1 MAQRRKNTA
10 SAKPSA
16 PQLTVDEKRQMYEK
30 AKEAAKQLYNPSKK
44 TSSNIAAYTRESIR
58 NYIQRPANNEENLR
72 KASRYYYYRSQ
83 ALYRIVN
90 WYAGMWIL
98 DCRKVTPNVSLV
110 KSSNDSKLLKS
121 FQNTLDELE
130 RYDLQNNFKEV
141 AINCYLYDVCYA
153 IFFHDDTGAFF
164 YIMEP
169 SECKLIGR
177 YLTQDMAYAVDMSKW
192 SNSNR
197 QEMLEWLGEPLK
209 SMWDEY
215 QRTGEKWI
223 AMPDEYCACFK
234 FNSSDLNYII
244 PPIAPLLQQL
254 AGMSDMEDIQAL
266 LNESL
271 IRKLL
276 VLPMETRNNADG
288 PDDFKVSPDMLIAY
302 HEILKEV
309 LPDYVSSAV
318 VPGELKKEN
327 VIDFSSVSAD
337 NDLNYLLKTQ
347 DTFFTLSGGGAVLNS
362 SKINSS
368 VAFSAWLREETNFAI
383 SSLLGQIQGFTNR
396 MLSYNVSNPCKV
408 TYFNESVYTRE
419 DLAERLLKA
428 CQYSFADR
436 LAYNTAVG
444 VSEKETMAM
453 LHFEQEVLKLPGI
466 MVNPLSSS
474 FTQSGESEDIGRP
487 TVDDGEISDSG
498 ERSRNA

>member
-16 PQLTVDEKRQMYEK
+16 PQLTVNDKRQMYEK
-30 AKEAAKQLYNPSKK
+30 TKEAAKQLYNPAKK

-58 NYIQRPANNEENLR
+58 NYIQKPANNEENLR

-110 KSSNDSKLLKS
+110 KNNNDSKLLKS

-141 AINCYLYDVCYA
+141 ALNCYLYDVCYA

-177 YLTQDMAYAVDMSKW
+177 YLTKDMAYAVDMSKW

-197 QEMLEWLGEPLK
+197 QEMLEWLGEPLI
-209 SMWDEY
+209 SMYNEY
-215 QRTGEKWI
+215 KRTGEKWI

-266 LNESL
+266 LNDSL

-288 PDDFKVSPDMLIAY
+288 PDEFKVSPDMLIAY
-302 HEILKEV
+302 HEILKEL
-309 LPDYVSSAV
+309 LPDYISSAV
-318 VPGELKKEN
+318 IPGELKKEN

-362 SKINSS
+362 SKINSN
-368 VAFSAWLREETNFAI
+368 AALEMWIKQEESFAI
-383 SSLLGQIQGFTNR
+383 SSLMGQIQGFTNR
-396 MLSYNVSNPCKV
+396 LLSYNVSNPCKV
-408 TYFNESVYTRE
+408 SYFNASKYTR
-419 DLAERLLKA
+419 DNLAKSLLES
-428 CQYSFADR
+428 CQYSFSNR
-436 LAYNTAVG
+436 LAYNTCIG
-444 VSEKETMAM
+444 ISEKETLAM
-453 LHFEQEVLKLPGI
+453 EHFENNVLDLPQR
-466 MVNPLSSS
+466 MQHPLQSSYTS
-474 FTQSGESEDIGRP
+474 SNSESIGRP
-487 TVDDGEISDSG
+487 ESEPSELSPSG

>member
-1 MAQRRKNTA
+1 
-10 SAKPSA
+10 
-16 PQLTVDEKRQMYEK
+16 
-30 AKEAAKQLYNPSKK
+30 
-44 TSSNIAAYTRESIR
+44 
-58 NYIQRPANNEENLR
+58 
-72 KASRYYYYRSQ
+72 
-83 ALYRIVN
+83 
-90 WYAGMWIL
+90 
-98 DCRKVTPNVSLV
+98 
-110 KSSNDSKLLKS
+110 
-121 FQNTLDELE
+121 
-130 RYDLQNNFKEV
+130 
-141 AINCYLYDVCYA
+141 
-153 IFFHDDTGAFF
+153 
-164 YIMEP
+164 
-169 SECKLIGR
+169 
-177 YLTQDMAYAVDMSKW
+177 
-192 SNSNR
+192 
-197 QEMLEWLGEPLK
+197 MLEWLGEPLT
-209 SMWDEY
+209 SMYNEY
-215 QRTGEKWI
+215 KRTCEKWI

-266 LNESL
+266 LNDSL

-302 HEILKEV
+302 HEILKEI
-309 LPDYVSSAV
+309 LPDYISSAV
-318 VPGELKKEN
+318 IPGELKKEN

-362 SKINSS
+362 SKINSTA
-368 VAFSAWLREETNFAI
+368 AFKAWLREETNFAI

-396 MLSYNVSNPCKV
+396 MLSYNVSNPCSV
-408 TYFNESVYTRE
+408 TYFNESIYTRE

-453 LHFEQEVLKLPGI
+453 LHFEQEVLKLPEI

-474 FTQSGESEDIGRP
+474 FTQSGESEDAGRP